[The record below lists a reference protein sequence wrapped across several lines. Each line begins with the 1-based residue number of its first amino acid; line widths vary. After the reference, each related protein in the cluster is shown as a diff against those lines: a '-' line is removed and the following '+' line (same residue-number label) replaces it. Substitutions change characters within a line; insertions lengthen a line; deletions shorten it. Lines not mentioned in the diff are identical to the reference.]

1 MRLLHVDGSPRAE
14 RSRSRPVAQRFIDCL
29 HEDTSV
35 TVWPV
40 WEMELPPLG
49 TGMIEARY
57 DLIMGNAVPEEHA
70 SAWAA
75 IQTLCEEF
83 LSFDAYVFSTPMW
96 NFGIPYALKHLVDVI
111 TQPGMT
117 FRNDSEGGV
126 VGLAGG
132 RAAAIIAAS
141 AMPFGK
147 DEQLAALDFQSAYL
161 KTWLNF
167 IGIEKI
173 DQVNVSPT
181 FGPEEDVTRAMA
193 GAKNRAETI
202 ALNWRDNRQ
211 TN

>member
-1 MRLLHVDGSPRAE
+1 MNLLHIDASPRDE
-14 RSRSRPVAQRFIDCL
+14 RSRSRPVAQRFIECL

-40 WEMELPPLG
+40 WEMDLPPLG

-57 DLIMGNAVPEEHA
+57 DLIMGNAVPEKHV

-75 IQTLCEEF
+75 IQNLCEEF
-83 LSFDAYVFSTPMW
+83 LRFDAYIISTPMW
-96 NFGIPYALKHLVDVI
+96 NFGVPYALKHLVDVI

-117 FRNDSEGGV
+117 FRNDREGGV

-132 RAAAIIAAS
+132 KPAVIIAAS

-147 DEQLAALDFQSAYL
+147 DEQMATLDFQSAYL

-167 IGIEKI
+167 IGIERL
-173 DQVNVSPT
+173 DQINVSPT
-181 FGPEEDVTRAMA
+181 FGPEEDVTKEMLD
-193 GAKNRAETI
+193 AKSRAETI
-202 ALNWRDNRQ
+202 ALKWNDNLQ